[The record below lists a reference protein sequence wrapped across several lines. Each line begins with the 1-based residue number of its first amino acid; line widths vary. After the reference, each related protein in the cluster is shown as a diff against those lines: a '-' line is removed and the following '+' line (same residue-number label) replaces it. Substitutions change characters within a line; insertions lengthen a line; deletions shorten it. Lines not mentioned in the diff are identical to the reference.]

1 MDSIHES
8 VEKHKESDKFNGYS
22 QEFLEGAVTRRI
34 LSEAFYDSA
43 KQFKSKETYKDGQ
56 RIY

>member
-8 VEKHKESDKFNGYS
+8 VEKHRESDKFNGYS
-22 QEFLEGAVTRRI
+22 QEFVEGAVTRRI

-43 KQFKSKETYKDGQ
+43 KLFKSKTTYKDGQ